1 MASPELQLRAKRPT
15 FGEDS
20 EEEELAELS
29 SPAHTR
35 SGRVYTGSRSD
46 EPL

>member
-1 MASPELQLRAKRPT
+1 MASKRLT

-35 SGRVYTGSRSD
+35 SARVYTGSRSD
-46 EPL
+46 KPL